1 MPRRPLSWAVADGM
15 ATVFVSTTWPCH
27 VSLVTGVSPRTH
39 GVVSNHILNRATTRV
54 EDFTGDP
61 IYDAADLVRAPTF
74 YDRAH
79 AAGLRTAA
87 IDWPATRHAASLDF
101 SLPFFK
107 NQQIF
112 ETHTA
117 PAVWKELRALGY
129 PVERQGEWAELPR
142 RFLKDAMV
150 ADLAVDVLRRHA
162 PDVLLV
168 HFLCADSHQHLY
180 GPRSPEA
187 YWAIAYIDG
196 LVGRVLLALG
206 PDGLDRTAV
215 VVVSD
220 HGFLPVTREIR
231 PNVRLRRRGLLRV
244 ADDGG
249 VARAEARFVMN
260 LGAGWVYALGGGDRE
275 RLARDLRGEL
285 AALEG
290 VAAVWTP
297 QEYASLGLP
306 GPAAPGLR
314 TPEASTLP
322 PRLRARPTRPAD
334 RAPGAR
340 GRRRRERRPSRRR
353 GSSRTAPRRGRHRRR
368 LRHEGARGGAAAHW
382 DGSPASP
389 EGIRG
394 RRRRPRQCGR
404 GRRGRARGVPD
415 RRARRYRQ
423 SPSTPRASAGRRG
436 AGDYR
441 RTGSA
446 RGARP
451 ARGAAARRR
460 RDRPPSRPSGSAAAA
475 PPIRPVAPPG
485 SQAPAAPS
493 TRPARCASRR
503 SAGS

>member
-1 MPRRPLSWAVADGM
+1 
-15 ATVFVSTTWPCH
+15 
-27 VSLVTGVSPRTH
+27 VTGVSPRTH

-150 ADLAVDVLRRHA
+150 A
-162 PDVLLV
+162 
-168 HFLCADSHQHLY
+168 
-180 GPRSPEA
+180 
-187 YWAIAYIDG
+187 
-196 LVGRVLLALG
+196 
-206 PDGLDRTAV
+206 
-215 VVVSD
+215 
-220 HGFLPVTREIR
+220 
-231 PNVRLRRRGLLRV
+231 
-244 ADDGG
+244 
-249 VARAEARFVMN
+249 ARAEARFVMN

-306 GPAAPGLR
+306 GPAENDRVGDLLLEAAPGYMLAD
-314 TPEASTLP
+314 E
-322 PRLRARPTRPAD
+322 TR
-334 RAPGAR
+334 
-340 GRRRRERRPSRRR
+340 
-353 GSSRTAPRRGRHRRR
+353 
-368 LRHEGARGGAAAHW
+368 
-382 DGSPASP
+382 
-389 EGIRG
+389 
-394 RRRRPRQCGR
+394 
-404 GRRGRARGVPD
+404 
-415 RRARRYRQ
+415 
-423 SPSTPRASAGRRG
+423 
-436 AGDYR
+436 
-441 RTGSA
+441 
-446 RGARP
+446 
-451 ARGAAARRR
+451 
-460 RDRPPSRPSGSAAAA
+460 
-475 PPIRPVAPPG
+475 
-485 SQAPAAPS
+485 
-493 TRPARCASRR
+493 
-503 SAGS
+503 

>member
-1 MPRRPLSWAVADGM
+1 MPRRPLSWAGAARHPDQ
-15 ATVFVSTTWPCH
+15 H
-27 VSLVTGVSPRTH
+27 RRPRTLLLERS
-39 GVVSNHILNRATTRV
+39 G
-54 EDFTGDP
+54 
-61 IYDAADLVRAPTF
+61 
-74 YDRAH
+74 RAH
-79 AAGLRTAA
+79 AGPAWPCRARGRRRRHGDGLRQHDVAVPRKLGDRRQPAHARRRVEPHPEPRHHARGGFHRRPHLRRRRPSAGTDVLRPRARRRTAHC
-87 IDWPATRHAASLDF
+87 RHRLACEASRDF

-306 GPAAPGLR
+306 GLAENDRVGDLLLEAAPGYMLVDETRGEDELGPPHYRGTHGQRPTYADIRAVFVAAGRGVKRGLTLGPISSRDVAPTLTTLLELPAAPA
-314 TPEASTLP
+314 E
-322 PRLRARPTRPAD
+322 
-334 RAPGAR
+334 
-340 GRRRRERRPSRRR
+340 GRVLSEIL
-353 GSSRTAPRRGRHRRR
+353 A
-368 LRHEGARGGAAAHW
+368 
-382 DGSPASP
+382 
-389 EGIRG
+389 
-394 RRRRPRQCGR
+394 
-404 GRRGRARGVPD
+404 
-415 RRARRYRQ
+415 
-423 SPSTPRASAGRRG
+423 
-436 AGDYR
+436 
-441 RTGSA
+441 
-446 RGARP
+446 
-451 ARGAAARRR
+451 
-460 RDRPPSRPSGSAAAA
+460 
-475 PPIRPVAPPG
+475 
-485 SQAPAAPS
+485 
-493 TRPARCASRR
+493 
-503 SAGS
+503 